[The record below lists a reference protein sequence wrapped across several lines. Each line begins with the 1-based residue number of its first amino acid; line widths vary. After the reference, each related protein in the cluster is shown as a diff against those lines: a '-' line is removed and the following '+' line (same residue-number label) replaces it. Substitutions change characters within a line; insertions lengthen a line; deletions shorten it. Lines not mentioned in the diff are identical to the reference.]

1 MSLEES
7 PYTIPPRLSWSPEA
21 AEEIQRL
28 EARVAFLEEVN
39 RWNLDSLDL
48 VASMGDLNASKQA
61 NWDVAEIL
69 EKTREYVF
77 RLIGFRSVAFMLLEG
92 DEAEFKI
99 AQCQPADHRRF
110 LEKEIAYQTAQG
122 TFAWALNN
130 NRAVT
135 FAASVPGFSVMFHPI
150 ATREHVLGMFAGVLD
165 EKSGNIT
172 DGSVH
177 LLSILLLIAANAMEN
192 ATLYRKINEH
202 TRNLEALVQERTK
215 ELQRAVEEAKAANAA
230 KGQFLAN
237 MSHEIRTPMN
247 GVLGLAELL
256 LDTNLDPIQR
266 DYVETIHAS
275 GDALLAIINDILDFS
290 KSEANKMHLEQVDFD
305 LRRLI
310 ASTIELFTR
319 KAQEKGIKVSGA
331 VGQGVPPVV
340 NGDPVRLRQIITNLL
355 GNAIKFTEQGE
366 VVVRAE
372 LLSEQDNHLTLRFSV
387 RDTGIG
393 ISEEAQKNLFQPF
406 MQADGSTTRKYG
418 GTGLGL
424 AICKQLAELMGG
436 QIGIESAPGRGSTFW
451 FTANLRR
458 RVADVPVALDVR
470 RADPSPQRKLPK
482 GLQILLVED
491 NTVNQK
497 VASRMLEKLGC
508 VPDVASNGREAVAAV
523 SRKSYDVVLMDCMMP
538 EMDGFEATKQIRLMD
553 HRGKRPAILAMTA
566 SVLESEKERCFV
578 VGMDDY
584 LTKPMRLEVLF
595 DAIVRH
601 VRQEPQA
608 ATLSGDKTADEPL
621 ASIRDILDPTRVDE
635 LRELSDGDDSLLIE
649 LLDVFFKESPA
660 RIAGLRAALAS
671 HDIRSVRMVAH
682 TLKGSSRNI
691 GATQLAEYCQE
702 LEYAAKES
710 NITNGDALVASI
722 ENEYARVQE
731 ASEQLRQKTGIRL

>member
-1 MSLEES
+1 
-7 PYTIPPRLSWSPEA
+7 
-21 AEEIQRL
+21 
-28 EARVAFLEEVN
+28 
-39 RWNLDSLDL
+39 
-48 VASMGDLNASKQA
+48 
-61 NWDVAEIL
+61 
-69 EKTREYVF
+69 
-77 RLIGFRSVAFMLLEG
+77 
-92 DEAEFKI
+92 
-99 AQCQPADHRRF
+99 
-110 LEKEIAYQTAQG
+110 
-122 TFAWALNN
+122 
-130 NRAVT
+130 
-135 FAASVPGFSVMFHPI
+135 
-150 ATREHVLGMFAGVLD
+150 
-165 EKSGNIT
+165 
-172 DGSVH
+172 
-177 LLSILLLIAANAMEN
+177 
-192 ATLYRKINEH
+192 
-202 TRNLEALVQERTK
+202 
-215 ELQRAVEEAKAANAA
+215 
-230 KGQFLAN
+230 
-237 MSHEIRTPMN
+237 
-247 GVLGLAELL
+247 
-256 LDTNLDPIQR
+256 
-266 DYVETIHAS
+266 
-275 GDALLAIINDILDFS
+275 
-290 KSEANKMHLEQVDFD
+290 
-305 LRRLI
+305 
-310 ASTIELFTR
+310 
-319 KAQEKGIKVSGA
+319 
-331 VGQGVPPVV
+331 
-340 NGDPVRLRQIITNLL
+340 
-355 GNAIKFTEQGE
+355 
-366 VVVRAE
+366 
-372 LLSEQDNHLTLRFSV
+372 
-387 RDTGIG
+387 
-393 ISEEAQKNLFQPF
+393 
-406 MQADGSTTRKYG
+406 
-418 GTGLGL
+418 
-424 AICKQLAELMGG
+424 
-436 QIGIESAPGRGSTFW
+436 
-451 FTANLRR
+451 
-458 RVADVPVALDVR
+458 
-470 RADPSPQRKLPK
+470 
-482 GLQILLVED
+482 LLVED